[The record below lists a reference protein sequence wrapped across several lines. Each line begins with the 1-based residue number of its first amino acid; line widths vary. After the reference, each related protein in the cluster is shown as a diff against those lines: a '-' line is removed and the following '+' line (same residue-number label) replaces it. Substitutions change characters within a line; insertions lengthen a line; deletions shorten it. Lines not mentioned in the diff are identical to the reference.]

1 MTKNILL
8 IGAGGFIGRN
18 IVESLSND
26 GHVLHLLTSD
36 RNSFYSK
43 FSQHNVNPIV
53 GTLSD
58 LEILKKS
65 ISKFKIDT
73 VIHLAATL
81 IPSSGINDFKKE
93 YEDIVLPTFDLL
105 DFLAESSVNFIYFS
119 SGGTVYEDS
128 REPIKEEYALNP
140 RTFYGYSKLLIE
152 SQIQFFNRSKG
163 LRYVILR
170 PSNAY
175 GRFQRSDKP
184 QGFIAVALNR
194 IQNQQPIKL
203 YGDGSTIRDYINVSD
218 IAHVLS
224 LIIKSDTQ
232 NHVINL
238 GSGVGTT
245 LMEILNLLEMFTNK
259 KPILEFVEKR
269 DVDALNIVLNIDK
282 LTSLL
287 PFTPQKLQDGMAD
300 YVNSFEKS

>member
-18 IVESLSND
+18 MVESLSND
-26 GHVLHLLTSD
+26 RHNLYLLSSD

-43 FSQHNVNPIV
+43 FSQYNVNPIV
-53 GTLSD
+53 GRLTD
-58 LEILKKS
+58 LEILKKT
-65 ISKFKIDT
+65 IVEFKIDT
-73 VIHLAATL
+73 IIHLAANL

-105 DFLAESSVNFIYFS
+105 DFLAGSSINFIYFS

-128 REPIKEEYALNP
+128 RESIPEDYTLNP
-140 RTFYGYSKLLIE
+140 KTFYGYSKLLIE
-152 SQIQFFNRSKG
+152 SQIQFFSKSKG

-175 GRFQRSDKP
+175 GKYQRSDKP

-194 IQNQQPIKL
+194 IQNQQPIKI

-224 LIIKSDTQ
+224 LIIKSDIQ
-232 NHVINL
+232 NQVINL
-238 GSGVGTT
+238 GSGLGTT
-245 LMEILNLLEMFTNK
+245 LMEILNLLEMITKK

-269 DVDALNIVLNIDK
+269 DVDALNIVLSIHK

-287 PFTPQKLQDGMAD
+287 PFTPQKLRDGMVD
-300 YVNSFEKS
+300 YVNSIQNP